1 MNSRP
6 ADYESAALPLSYAGS
21 LNRQHKKRFGNRFYV
36 LRWNRF
42 LPVVLGGNGYLLFIR
57 LKDQFPGTLK
67 EDKFPAVIFAGA
79 TATLGVVPGIIHI
92 SYELGLVAETGW
104 PIVGRRRAFPH
115 RFHKNNFATGRVDF
129 SSPTNKKRQN
139 SKDQIPT
146 PSMAG
151 ESKFSS
157 SPDPVDGR
165 VTEIFSAKGVCSAIA
180 GQNQREKPGFLS
192 GCLGLAPSGELFFG
206 IGFVKLLMQKPLRKA

>member
-1 MNSRP
+1 MNRKIAWSRRGELNSRP
-6 ADYESAALPLSYAGS
+6 ADYESAALPLSYAGF

-36 LRWNRF
+36 LRWNSL
-42 LPVVLGGNGYLLFIR
+42 LPVVLGGNRYLLFIR

-92 SYELGLVAETGW
+92 SYELGLVAETSR

-151 ESKFSS
+151 
-157 SPDPVDGR
+157 
-165 VTEIFSAKGVCSAIA
+165 
-180 GQNQREKPGFLS
+180 QNQREKPGFRS

-206 IGFVKLLMQKPLRKA
+206 IGFVKLLIQKPLRKA